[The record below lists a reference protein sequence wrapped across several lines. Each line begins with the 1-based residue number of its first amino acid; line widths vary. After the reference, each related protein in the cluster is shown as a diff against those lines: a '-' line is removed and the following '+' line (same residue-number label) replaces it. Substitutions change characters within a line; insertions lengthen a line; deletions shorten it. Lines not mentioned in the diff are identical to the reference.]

1 MADFAALQTRSLLL
15 FRCGGRLLALPAN
28 LSRQVVPMGTLSA
41 LPGSAGTLLGLTPAS
56 GRAVPV
62 VDLAAVLGLDLPGAA
77 TPESVPGEAGAS
89 APGSTLALITE
100 HGGEFLALPASEVLG
115 VLSSEQ
121 PDPGGDSPLGQPA
134 RLGSYGE
141 GQLLHLA
148 ALQQL
153 VAQRLVP
160 A

>member
-1 MADFAALQTRSLLL
+1 MADFAAVQARPLLL
-15 FRCGGRLLALPAN
+15 FRCGGRLLALPAH

-41 LPGSAGTLLGLTPAS
+41 LPGSAGTLLGLAPAS

-62 VDLAAVLGLDLPGAA
+62 VDLASVLGMDLGGAPSPDDLDGAA
-77 TPESVPGEAGAS
+77 
-89 APGSTLALITE
+89 STLALITE
-100 HGGEFLALPASEVLG
+100 QSGEFLALPASEVLG

-121 PDPGGDSPLGQPA
+121 PEPTGDAPLGPPV
-134 RLGSYGE
+134 RFGGYGE
-141 GQLLHLA
+141 GQMLHLA

>member
-1 MADFAALQTRSLLL
+1 MADFAAVQARALLL
-15 FRCGGRLLALPAN
+15 FRCGGRLLALPAH

-62 VDLAAVLGLDLPGAA
+62 VDLAGVLGMDLAGAA
-77 TPESVPGEAGAS
+77 GADTAASAGA
-89 APGSTLALITE
+89 TLALITE
-100 HGGEFLALPASEVLG
+100 QGGEFLALPASEVLG

-121 PDPGGDSPLGQPA
+121 PDPSGDTPLGQPV

-141 GQLLHLA
+141 GQMLHLA

>member
-1 MADFAALQTRSLLL
+1 MADFAAVQARPLLL
-15 FRCGGRLLALPAN
+15 FRCGGRLLALPAH

-41 LPGSAGTLLGLTPAS
+41 LPGSAGTLLGLAPAS

-62 VDLAAVLGLDLPGAA
+62 VDLAGVLGADLSAAA
-77 TPESVPGEAGAS
+77 TLDTEHGEGAVP
-89 APGSTLALITE
+89 TLALITE
-100 HGGEFLALPASEVLG
+100 QGGEFLALPASEVLG

-121 PDPGGDSPLGQPA
+121 PDPSGDAPLGQPV
-134 RLGSYGE
+134 RLGGYGE
-141 GQLLHLA
+141 GQMLHLA